1 MKVLTLNAW
10 GAYGPPE
17 RRPVLREAI
26 LQLDADLLLMQEANV
41 PGLLESLPYPSR
53 LHSPETG
60 LAILSRFPLLSSWEA
75 RYRALS
81 ALEPHLVRGALI
93 AEVAA
98 GPVRFHAV
106 TTHLAWK
113 PDDGATRLA
122 QAEELLEWA
131 AALPDPVLIGGDF
144 NAPAGDAPPQR
155 MTASG
160 FSDLHARLAPGD
172 AGITWD
178 NRNPFIQS
186 HSVQFPDRRID
197 YLFLRDRAS
206 PRLIPNHCEVV
217 CRTPAPSGL
226 YPSDHYGVLADFQL

>member
-26 LQLDADLLLMQEANV
+26 LQMDADLLLLQEANV

-60 LAILSRFPLLSSWEA
+60 LAILSRFPQLSSREV

-81 ALEPHLVRGALI
+81 ALEPHLVRGILI
-93 AEVAA
+93 AELDA
-98 GPVRFHAV
+98 GSLRFHAV

-113 PDDGATRLA
+113 AEDGATRLA
-122 QAEELLEWA
+122 QVEELLELA

-144 NAPAGDAPPQR
+144 NAPAGDPPLR
-155 MTASG
+155 KMTAAG
-160 FSDLHARLAPGD
+160 FSDLHTRLAPGD
-172 AGITWD
+172 PGITWD

-197 YLFLRDRAS
+197 YLFLRDRAPS
-206 PRLIPNHCEVV
+206 RLVPNRCEVV
-217 CRTPAPSGL
+217 CRAPAPGGFT
-226 YPSDHYGVLADFQL
+226 PSDHYGVLVDFQL